1 MVSHKGEVKIHS
13 STLVS
18 RLLVELFFI
27 DNTLNKPSLK
37 DFKFS
42 MNSHSS
48 FGRFNIQTLFFT
60 ESNNFGYFID
70 NSIINVCTVI
80 NEHYIFTMSRAKLPI
95 MDITANGIDW
105 NLTEQPEIQQIHPSS
120 LLAHLGLR
128 SLEQP
133 IVTGKQIGR
142 AHV

>member
-1 MVSHKGEVKIHS
+1 
-13 STLVS
+13 
-18 RLLVELFFI
+18 
-27 DNTLNKPSLK
+27 
-37 DFKFS
+37 
-42 MNSHSS
+42 
-48 FGRFNIQTLFFT
+48 
-60 ESNNFGYFID
+60 
-70 NSIINVCTVI
+70 
-80 NEHYIFTMSRAKLPI
+80 MSRAKLPI

-128 SLEQP
+128 SLGQYVDGYSDKNPKVRGIFNSETMLAYYDIGKNYYANRQEKVLKYIDYTGQSMTNLKIVIKLS

>member
-42 MNSHSS
+42 VEIALDLIIRAVPFLLPDLYKTGIPLLSTRTLSS
-48 FGRFNIQTLFFT
+48 IL
-60 ESNNFGYFID
+60 S
-70 NSIINVCTVI
+70 
-80 NEHYIFTMSRAKLPI
+80 
-95 MDITANGIDW
+95 
-105 NLTEQPEIQQIHPSS
+105 
-120 LLAHLGLR
+120 
-128 SLEQP
+128 
-133 IVTGKQIGR
+133 
-142 AHV
+142 